1 MLFGMRSALGAAV
14 LVAAALALMG
24 VNPMLRGVPGAKVA
38 EANRAPPPTP
48 VTGQQALPAGNASTS
63 EAETSHE
70 QAQRLM
76 KAVDAILQDV
86 ARNRSEARKLPADAD
101 FMLKPIWAE
110 TKEDRERKVRP
121 PRALA
126 DPDVQVHERQ
136 REARRSSHGPDD
148 RDPVHRSAPRLPG
161 GTRPRLGA

>member
-24 VNPMLRGVPGAKVA
+24 VNAMRGVPGAKVA
-38 EANRAPPPTP
+38 EPGRAPPPAP
-48 VTGQQALPAGNASTS
+48 VTGLQALPAGTASTP

-86 ARNRSEARKLPADAD
+86 AKNRSEARKLPADAD

-110 TKEDRERKVRP
+110 TKEDRERKVRDILE
-121 PRALA
+121 AVLA
-126 DPDVQVHERQ
+126 IVTNAPVVDLQ
-136 REARRSSHGPDD
+136 RRI
-148 RDPVHRSAPRLPG
+148 
-161 GTRPRLGA
+161 